1 MNKPAPMSDEQ
12 IIEASEAVWGSELD
26 YKHLAEI
33 QFARAI
39 IAARDKQWTDLINTW
54 TVECLEAPDAAPPQ
68 PQGEVK

>member
-12 IIEASEAVWGSELD
+12 I
-26 YKHLAEI
+26 KQCLAEVDTTVTLRYVDSM
-33 QFARAI
+33 FAQAI